1 MLALLDGWEEKDLES
16 GHIKARQGMIMADFS
31 LDQSLGY
38 LVAKTNL
45 LMKVYFGR
53 AIKQECLDITPEQW
67 AVLYSVVKNPGISQ
81 TEIARIC
88 MKDKANITHIIDA
101 LEGKGYLRRIGDP
114 EDRRVKVIKPTSS
127 AEEVL
132 KQLTVI
138 AETTNAVAMMDLT
151 EAERQ
156 SLIESLRKIS
166 NSLEEMLADLRQ

>member
-1 MLALLDGWEEKDLES
+1 
-16 GHIKARQGMIMADFS
+16 MADFS

-45 LMKVYFGR
+45 LMKVYFSR
-53 AIKQECLDITPEQW
+53 AIKQENLDVTPEQW

-127 AEEVL
+127 AEEFL
-132 KQLTVI
+132 EQLTVI

-166 NSLEEMLADLRQ
+166 NSLEDMLADLRQ